1 MQKAVCSSI
10 FWKINKMSI
19 PFIPARVEEIKA
31 KIKAREGKK
40 EYAENVK
47 FLKAEL
53 ARITTKPDI
62 STGTASL
69 HGTE

>member
-1 MQKAVCSSI
+1 
-10 FWKINKMSI
+10 MSM

-53 ARITTKPDI
+53 ARITAPPQI
-62 STGTASL
+62 STGTANL
-69 HGTE
+69 HSAE

>member
-1 MQKAVCSSI
+1 LIEK
-10 FWKINKMSI
+10 WKDNKMPV

-40 EYAENVK
+40 EYTENVR

-53 ARITTKPDI
+53 ARITAPPQI
-62 STGTASL
+62 STGTATL
-69 HGTE
+69 HGAE